1 MRLFCNKVTVSLK
14 ILKISLIFQF
24 HMEKPIKICIV
35 CGREFQW
42 RKKWERNWHEVK
54 YCSKACRSAGL
65 KKIDRK
71 LESTILQLLRSR
83 QSGASICPSEAA
95 RNLGSDESQ
104 WRSLMEPARRAA
116 RRLVHQGKIDIL
128 QGGKI
133 VDPSKFKGP
142 IRLILKSE

>member
-1 MRLFCNKVTVSLK
+1 
-14 ILKISLIFQF
+14 
-24 HMEKPIKICIV
+24 MEKPSKICIV

-42 RKKWERNWHEVK
+42 RKKWERNWKEVK

-65 KKIDRK
+65 KEIDRK

-83 QSGASICPSEAA
+83 QSGATICPSEAV
-95 RNLGSDESQ
+95 RKLGRGDESQ

-128 QGGKI
+128 QGGKV

-142 IRLILKSE
+142 VRLKLNPNQAAPKNKTYWIEKGN

>member
-1 MRLFCNKVTVSLK
+1 MTQSSKT
-14 ILKISLIFQF
+14 
-24 HMEKPIKICIV
+24 CIV

-54 YCSKACRSAGL
+54 YCSTACRSTGL
-65 KKIDRK
+65 NDMDRR
-71 LESTILQLLRSR
+71 LESAILQLLKAR
-83 QSGASICPSEAA
+83 QAKASICPSEAA
-95 RNLGSDESQ
+95 RKLVGGTDDSQ
-104 WRSLMEPARRAA
+104 WRHLMEPARRAA

-142 IRLILKSE
+142 IRLKLKL